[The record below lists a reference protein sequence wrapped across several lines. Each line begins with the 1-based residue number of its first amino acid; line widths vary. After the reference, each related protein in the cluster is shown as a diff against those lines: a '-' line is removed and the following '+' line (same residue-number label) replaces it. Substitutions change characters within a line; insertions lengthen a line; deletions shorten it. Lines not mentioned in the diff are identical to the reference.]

1 MFTFVFVCDVCV
13 CVCCVSGCN
22 LFCQAQ
28 EAMRHAKKGS
38 NMQAMKGVFKAY
50 FEKGAATNEEDVHV
64 SVMCDVGSDVF
75 MHVHICVCM

>member
-1 MFTFVFVCDVCV
+1 M

-38 NMQAMKGVFKAY
+38 KMQAMQAVFKAY
-50 FEKGAATNEEDVHV
+50 VEKGGKGQDAKAEDVHV

-75 MHVHICVCM
+75 MHVHMCVCM